1 MEFCVVAGRDGPER
15 HHRPGV
21 GAAAE
26 QSHPPQQRLPGNPV
40 KGHRGHEDTEEI
52 WKKVN
57 LCFLF
62 HSPSATRKLVQSG
75 LLYV

>member
-26 QSHPPQQRLPGNPV
+26 QSHPPQQRLPGNLHCQKRFMIFPPPAGMSLT
-40 KGHRGHEDTEEI
+40 KLSLAGN
-52 WKKVN
+52 N
-57 LCFLF
+57 LII
-62 HSPSATRKLVQSG
+62 PSQG
-75 LLYV
+75 

>member
-26 QSHPPQQRLPGNPV
+26 QSHPSQQRLPGSLHCQKRLRIFPPLA
-40 KGHRGHEDTEEI
+40 GMSLT
-52 WKKVN
+52 
-57 LCFLF
+57 
-62 HSPSATRKLVQSG
+62 KLSLAG
-75 LLYV
+75 NN

>member
-40 KGHRGHEDTEEI
+40 KGYRGHEDTVKF
-52 WKKVN
+52 KKSELSQYFFN
-57 LCFLF
+57 
-62 HSPSATRKLVQSG
+62 S
-75 LLYV
+75 

>member
-26 QSHPPQQRLPGNPV
+26 QSHPSQQRLPGNLHC
-40 KGHRGHEDTEEI
+40 KRDTEDMKI
-52 WKKVN
+52 QKK
-57 LCFLF
+57 FEK
-62 HSPSATRKLVQSG
+62 RE
-75 LLYV
+75 YVFFNS